1 MAGLDVS
8 KFSSHIAKVGL
19 ASPNK
24 FEVKFESLPAGVL
37 GSFTTQNLNLMCENV
52 SIAGRS
58 VQSMLDR
65 QYGVNR
71 EVAYNGPQYVPIT
84 IGFLCSSQL
93 IEKKIFDAWNNKIVD
108 IGNGYDVAYYNS
120 YATGKMKVTALNKAG
135 EAAGYSITYN
145 ECYPKTVQAIEL
157 NHSTQNATL
166 RMTIEM
172 AYAYWETDNIKIGQ
186 RQTQGARFIPE
197 DP

>member
-1 MAGLDVS
+1 MAGLNVS

-24 FEVKFESLPAGVL
+24 FEVKFESVPTDAAGKL
-37 GSFTTQNLNLMCENV
+37 ALENLNLMCETV

-65 QYGVNR
+65 QYGINR

-84 IGFLCSSQL
+84 IGFLCSKQL

-108 IGNGYDVAYYNS
+108 IGNGYDVAYYS
-120 YATGKMKVTALNKAG
+120 KYATGKMTVTMLDNTG
-135 EAAGYSITYN
+135 EPAGYSIVYN
-145 ECYPKTVQAIEL
+145 ECYPKTVQSIDL
-157 NHSTQNATL
+157 NHSNQNATL
-166 RMTIEM
+166 RMSVEM
-172 AYAYWETDNIKIGQ
+172 AYAYWTTEDIKFGE
-186 RQTQGARFIPE
+186 RQLNEATSE
-197 DP
+197 